1 MPDFFKTRWPLLFV
15 LIVFIIS
22 KIPALHYPFFWD
34 ESWSYAPGVRL
45 MYDHGP
51 SLMPNAINTDFS
63 RGHPLLFYAAAA
75 AWMKLFGI
83 SHIAQHCFGLFI
95 SCLTLIAV
103 HETCLRLFNRR
114 MAVIALLLVV
124 TQLIFF
130 VQSTLLLPEIM
141 VALLA
146 LLSIYYYAQRKYMST
161 FLSLSALMLTKES
174 GATIGLVLGIHALW
188 SLPDKSTPVGQKLKN
203 LLSVTGAG
211 VVIVIFFLVQK
222 KLNCWYLYP
231 EHMSYIN
238 ADWEMYKGKLRF
250 CTEIIFRHQYRYIF
264 FSFIALLS
272 LRASVSRKDFRLALP
287 LAVYILL
294 FISSNEY
301 MGYITRRLLLPF
313 ILTVIIY
320 TFYQATRLQNNSKQ
334 QSNFILLSVF
344 AFVTYVSFCC
354 INFFTDRYLLTALI
368 IALVISAYLADMFI
382 DKLRSFVYPLTIV
395 ITLAIAAVSF
405 TNSHG
410 IGDVGLQMYKAMEVQ
425 QAVVDYME
433 NNNLYEHNIA
443 APSSLNRVHLTQP
456 YTGFLRSGKTF
467 KSVNYTMEP
476 TTEYLIIDNIEPD
489 TSIHKSQL
497 EQQFTKAYSVAKG
510 EAWAE
515 IYKRK

>member
-1 MPDFFKTRWPLLFV
+1 MVV
-15 LIVFIIS
+15 LAIFILS

-51 SLMPNAINTDFS
+51 SLMPNAIDTGFS

-75 AWMKLFGI
+75 LWMKIFGI
-83 SHIAQHCFGLFI
+83 SHIAQHAFGLFI
-95 SCLTLIAV
+95 ASLTLVAIYEAC
-103 HETCLRLFNRR
+103 HGLFNRR
-114 MAVIALLLVV
+114 VAVMALLLAA

-130 VQSTLLLPEIM
+130 VQSTLLLPEVM

-146 LLSIYYYAQRKYMST
+146 LLSIYYYASQKYLPT
-161 FLSLSALMLTKES
+161 FLALSALMLTKES
-174 GATIGLVLGIHALW
+174 GVAIGIVLGGHAVWMLF
-188 SLPDKSTPVGQKLKN
+188 DKNITNANKLKRF
-203 LLSVTGAG
+203 LSVSGAG
-211 VVIVIFFLVQK
+211 AVIIAFFLLQK
-222 KLNCWYLYP
+222 KLNSWYFYP

-238 ADWEMYKGKLRF
+238 AGWEMYKGKLRF
-250 CTEIIFRHQYRYIF
+250 CTEIIFRHQYRHLF
-264 FSFIALLS
+264 FSFIAVLS
-272 LRASVSRKDFRLALP
+272 LWAAVYKKNIRLALP

-320 TFYQATRLQNNSKQ
+320 TFYQLTRLRNDNRKQ
-334 QSNFILLSVF
+334 SDFIFISVL

-354 INFFTDRYLLTALI
+354 INFFTDRYLVTALTL
-368 IALVISAYLADMFI
+368 ALVISAYII
-382 DKLRSFVYPLTIV
+382 DTFVANLKPFVYPA
-395 ITLAIAAVSF
+395 AIAVILAVAVTSF
-405 TNSHG
+405 TNSRG
-410 IGDVGLQMYKAMEVQ
+410 IGDVSLQMYSAMDVQ

-433 NNNLYEHNIA
+433 NNNLYGHHIA

-456 YTGFLRSGKTF
+456 YTGFLRSGKIFTA
-467 KSVNYTMEP
+467 VNYVMEP
-476 TTEYLIIDNIEPD
+476 QTEYFIVDNIEPD
-489 TSIHKSQL
+489 TSIHKEQIA
-497 EQQFTKAYSVAKG
+497 QQFDRVYSITKG
-510 EAWAE
+510 EVWAE